1 MDIYTYLY
9 TFISLSI
16 TIGVGGL
23 LTHIHKLLRIRN
35 NVTWHWLPLIWALI
49 VFLILFH
56 VWFGLYDHLLYN
68 NLTKTGGGVILLF
81 LPIFF
86 VLLLS
91 KAVLPDNPPEEG
103 INLKEWY
110 FGQKNYMTILLILNW
125 ISFSFVKYF
134 ENFDTSTQFS
144 TPIFILLAITLI
156 LYLVL
161 FLTKKVWIHTFV
173 ASIILFVTIFILV
186 EQRFI

>member
-23 LTHIHKLLRIRN
+23 LNHIHKLLRIRN

-56 VWFGLYDHLLYN
+56 VWFSLYDHLNN
-68 NLTKTGGGVILLF
+68 NLTQTGGGVILLF
-81 LPIFF
+81 LPVIF

-91 KAVLPDNPPEEG
+91 KAVLPDEPSKEG

-110 FGQKNYMTILLILNW
+110 FKQKNYMTILLILNW

-134 ENFDTSTQFS
+134 EKSDTSILLNKS
-144 TPIFILLAITLI
+144 IFIFLTITLI
-156 LYLVL
+156 LYVIL
-161 FLTKKVWIHTFV
+161 FFTKKVWIHTIV
-173 ASIILFVTIFILV
+173 ASIILFNTILILA
-186 EQRFI
+186 EQKLM